1 MGRVAARRRTLL
13 CGMPIVWLDW
23 ARRFLFAQPSIFLIS
38 QTVNDLASLTPE
50 VRFRAIHGETSDR
63 VIADIIDH
71 TKHTSLDGE
80 ILFLTHAAMVL
91 LPYLHRR
98 QD

>member
-1 MGRVAARRRTLL
+1 
-13 CGMPIVWLDW
+13 MPIVWLDW

-80 ILFLTHAAMVL
+80 ILFLSHAAMAL
-91 LPYLHRR
+91 LPYFHRR